1 MDTRQLFGEGA
12 RRTNGSDAR
21 RYNLLAARLIAEIV
35 SNCLGPRG
43 LDKMLMDILGELTIT
58 KDGATILRKI
68 DVDHPAAKILIEAS
82 NAVDNEVGDGTTS
95 VVILAGAL
103 TEKAEK
109 LLDMGI
115 SPATIVEGYANSLEI
130 ALEALQDFSQSC
142 DNTDRNTMLKLVV
155 TCLQSKIL
163 SYSGDYIAKLIVD
176 AVDAIA
182 DFSSNTIEPDDIKIE
197 EKPGNILDTQFVK
210 GIVIDKTIDST
221 EMPKMINNAKIMLI
235 DDELEGKRTK
245 VEAEI
250 QVSSPDHIRSF
261 KNQENLMIRS
271 KIQHIIDSGA
281 NVIISRKGINTLA
294 QHMLTQAGIIS
305 VRRVKEND
313 LLWLAKATGASIS
326 EKLSH
331 SGDNQGHGDSH
342 THNPHYDDN
351 SHHHHHHHHHHHN
364 DNHKHENAHDPRDK
378 DLHYYHGGID
388 IKLGYAE
395 RVYEKFLGDDKMVFI
410 EGCKNPKSVTLL
422 LRANSKEAL
431 AECHRSVLDAI
442 NVLKDFITKPSI
454 VSGGGCT
461 EMAIAKRVKEKAS
474 QIAVREQIVI
484 QKFAEALEEIPLTI
498 ARNAGMN
505 VIDTLAELRLKNY
518 QSNDNASSIYG
529 VDAIERRIKVMFPY
543 VIEPSVVKEQIIK
556 TAVEVTNMLIRVDD
570 VLMAKPS
577 IYTHTHADGTKHS
590 HADGEKKHEHD
601 YFDRLGKLQRPA
613 HHYY

>member
-1 MDTRQLFGEGA
+1 MDTQQLFGEGA

-21 RYNLLAARLIAEIV
+21 RYNLLAAKLIAEIV

-43 LDKMLMDILGELTIT
+43 LDKMLTDILGELTIT

-115 SPATIVEGYANSLEI
+115 SPATIVEGYANSLKI

-142 DNTDRNTMLKLVV
+142 DNTDRNIMLKLAV

-250 QVSSPDHIRSF
+250 QVNSPDQIWSF
-261 KNQENLMIRS
+261 KDRENLMIRS

-331 SGDNQGHGDSH
+331 RGDNQGHGHSH
-342 THNPHYDDN
+342 TH
-351 SHHHHHHHHHHHN
+351 HHRN
-364 DNHKHENAHDPRDK
+364 DNHKHENTHDPHDK
-378 DLHYYHGGID
+378 DLHYHHGDID

-395 RVYEKFLGDDKMVFI
+395 RVYEKFLGDDRMVFI

-422 LRANSKEAL
+422 LRANSKEVL

-442 NVLKDFITKPSI
+442 NVLKDFIIKPSI

-461 EMAIAKRVKEKAS
+461 EMAIAKIVKEKAS

-518 QSNDNASSIYG
+518 LSSGNASSIYG

-570 VLMAKPS
+570 VLMAKPT

>member
-1 MDTRQLFGEGA
+1 MDTQQLFGEGA

-43 LDKMLMDILGELTIT
+43 LDKMFTDVLGELTIT

-142 DNTDRNTMLKLVV
+142 DNTDRNIMLKLAV

-221 EMPKMINNAKIMLI
+221 GMPKMINNAKIMLI

-250 QVSSPDHIRSF
+250 QVNSPDHIRSF
-261 KNQENLMIRS
+261 KDQENLMIRS

-331 SGDNQGHGDSH
+331 RGDNQGHGHSH
-342 THNPHYDDN
+342 TH
-351 SHHHHHHHHHHHN
+351 HHRN
-364 DNHKHENAHDPRDK
+364 DNHKHENTHDPHDK
-378 DLHYYHGGID
+378 DLHYHHGDID

-395 RVYEKFLGDDKMVFI
+395 RVYEKFLGDDRMVFI

-422 LRANSKEAL
+422 LRANSKEVL

-442 NVLKDFITKPSI
+442 NVLKDFIIKPSI

-461 EMAIAKRVKEKAS
+461 EMAIAKIVKEKAS

-518 QSNDNASSIYG
+518 QSNGNASSIYG

-543 VIEPSVVKEQIIK
+543 VIEPSIVKEQIIK

-570 VLMAKPS
+570 VLIAKPT

>member
-1 MDTRQLFGEGA
+1 MDTQQLFGEGV

-43 LDKMLMDILGELTIT
+43 LDKMFTDILGELTIT

-103 TEKAEK
+103 IEKAEE
-109 LLDMGI
+109 LLDIGI

-142 DNTDRNTMLKLVV
+142 DNTDRNIMLKLAV

-163 SYSGDYIAKLIVD
+163 SYSGDYIAKLVVD

-250 QVSSPDHIRSF
+250 QVNSPDHIRSF
-261 KNQENLMIRS
+261 KDQEILMIRS

-281 NVIISRKGINTLA
+281 NVVISRKGINTFA

-331 SGDNQGHGDSH
+331 RDDDYNQSHGHSH
-342 THNPHYDDN
+342 THHDHDDDN
-351 SHHHHHHHHHHHN
+351 SHHHHN
-364 DNHKHENAHDPRDK
+364 DNHKHENAHDPHAK
-378 DLHYYHGGID
+378 GLHYHHGDID

-395 RVYEKFLGDDKMVFI
+395 CVYEKFLGDDKMVFI

-454 VSGGGCT
+454 VSGGGCS

-518 QSNDNASSIYG
+518 LSNGNASSIYG

-570 VLMAKPS
+570 VLMAKPTT
-577 IYTHTHADGTKHS
+577 YTHTHADGTKHS

-601 YFDRLGKLQRPA
+601 YFDRLGKVQRPA

>member
-1 MDTRQLFGEGA
+1 MDTQQLFGEGA

-43 LDKMLMDILGELTIT
+43 LDKMFTDVLGELTIT

-115 SPATIVEGYANSLEI
+115 SPATIVEGYANSLKI

-142 DNTDRNTMLKLVV
+142 DNTDRNIMLKLAV

-221 EMPKMINNAKIMLI
+221 GMPKMINNAKIMLI

-250 QVSSPDHIRSF
+250 QVNSPDQIWSF
-261 KNQENLMIRS
+261 KDRENLMIRS

-331 SGDNQGHGDSH
+331 RGDNQGHGHSH
-342 THNPHYDDN
+342 TH
-351 SHHHHHHHHHHHN
+351 HHRN
-364 DNHKHENAHDPRDK
+364 DNHKHENTHDPHDK
-378 DLHYYHGGID
+378 DLHYHHGDID

-395 RVYEKFLGDDKMVFI
+395 RVYEKFLGDDRMVFI

-422 LRANSKEAL
+422 LRANSKEVL

-442 NVLKDFITKPSI
+442 NVLKDFIIKPSI

-461 EMAIAKRVKEKAS
+461 EMAIAKIVKEKAS

-518 QSNDNASSIYG
+518 LSSGNASSIYG

-570 VLMAKPS
+570 VLMAKPT

>member
-1 MDTRQLFGEGA
+1 MDTQQLFGEGA

-43 LDKMLMDILGELTIT
+43 LDKMFTDVLGELTIT

-115 SPATIVEGYANSLEI
+115 SPATIVEGYANSLKI

-142 DNTDRNTMLKLVV
+142 DNTDRNIMLKLAV

-250 QVSSPDHIRSF
+250 QVNSPDQIWSF
-261 KNQENLMIRS
+261 KDRENLMIRS

-331 SGDNQGHGDSH
+331 RGDNQGHGHSH
-342 THNPHYDDN
+342 TH
-351 SHHHHHHHHHHHN
+351 HHRN
-364 DNHKHENAHDPRDK
+364 DNHKHENTHDPHDK
-378 DLHYYHGGID
+378 DLHYHHGDID

-395 RVYEKFLGDDKMVFI
+395 RVYEKFLGDDRMVFI

-422 LRANSKEAL
+422 LRANSKEVL

-442 NVLKDFITKPSI
+442 NVLKDFIIKPSI

-461 EMAIAKRVKEKAS
+461 EMAIAKIVKEKAS

-518 QSNDNASSIYG
+518 LSSGNASSIYG

-570 VLMAKPS
+570 VLMAKPT

>member
-1 MDTRQLFGEGA
+1 MDTQQLFGEGV

-43 LDKMLMDILGELTIT
+43 LDKMFTDILGELTIT

-103 TEKAEK
+103 IEKAEE
-109 LLDMGI
+109 LLDIGI

-142 DNTDRNTMLKLVV
+142 DNTDRNIMLKLAV

-163 SYSGDYIAKLIVD
+163 SYSGDYIAKLVVD

-197 EKPGNILDTQFVK
+197 EKLGNILDTQFVK

-250 QVSSPDHIRSF
+250 QVNSPDHIRSF
-261 KNQENLMIRS
+261 KDQEILMIRS

-281 NVIISRKGINTLA
+281 NVVISRKGINTLA

-331 SGDNQGHGDSH
+331 RDDDDNQGHGHRH
-342 THNPHYDDN
+342 THHDHDDDN
-351 SHHHHHHHHHHHN
+351 SHYHYHN
-364 DNHKHENAHDPRDK
+364 DNHKHENARDPHDK
-378 DLHYYHGGID
+378 DLHCHHGDID

-395 RVYEKFLGDDKMVFI
+395 CVYEKFLGDDKMVFI

-518 QSNDNASSIYG
+518 LSNGNASSIYG

-570 VLMAKPS
+570 VLMAKPTT
-577 IYTHTHADGTKHS
+577 YTHTHADGTKHS

>member
-1 MDTRQLFGEGA
+1 MDTQQLFGEGA

-21 RYNLLAARLIAEIV
+21 RYNLLAAKLIAEIV

-43 LDKMLMDILGELTIT
+43 LDKMFTDVLGELTIT

-95 VVILAGAL
+95 VIILAGAL

-142 DNTDRNTMLKLVV
+142 DNTDRNIMLKLAV

-221 EMPKMINNAKIMLI
+221 EMPKMIDNAKIMLI

-250 QVSSPDHIRSF
+250 QVNSPDQIWSF
-261 KNQENLMIRS
+261 KDRENLMISS

-331 SGDNQGHGDSH
+331 RGDNQGHGHGH
-342 THNPHYDDN
+342 TH
-351 SHHHHHHHHHHHN
+351 HHRN
-364 DNHKHENAHDPRDK
+364 DNHKHVNTHDPHDK
-378 DLHYYHGGID
+378 DLHYHHGDID

-442 NVLKDFITKPSI
+442 NVLKDFIIKPSI

-474 QIAVREQIVI
+474 QITVREQIVI

-518 QSNDNASSIYG
+518 LSNGNASSIYG

-570 VLMAKPS
+570 VLMAKPT

>member
-1 MDTRQLFGEGA
+1 MDTKQLFGEGA
-12 RRTNGSDAR
+12 RRINGSDAR
-21 RYNLLAARLIAEIV
+21 RFNLLAARLIAEIV

-43 LDKMLMDILGELTIT
+43 LDKMFTDILGELTIT

-130 ALEALQDFSQSC
+130 ALEALQDFSQNC
-142 DNTDRNTMLKLVV
+142 DNRDRNIMLRLAA

-163 SYSGDYIAKLIVD
+163 SYSGDCIAKLIVD
-176 AVDAIA
+176 AVYAIA
-182 DFSSNTIEPDDIKIE
+182 DFSRNTIEPDDIKIE

-221 EMPKMINNAKIMLI
+221 GMPKMINNAKIMLI

-250 QVSSPDHIRSF
+250 QVNSPDHIRSF
-261 KNQENLMIRS
+261 KDQENLMIRS

-331 SGDNQGHGDSH
+331 RDDDNQGHGHSHH
-342 THNPHYDDN
+342 THHDHDDDN
-351 SHHHHHHHHHHHN
+351 SHHHHHN
-364 DNHKHENAHDPRDK
+364 DNHQHENAHDPHDK
-378 DLHYYHGGID
+378 DLHYHHGDID

-505 VIDTLAELRLKNY
+505 VIDTLAELRWKNY
-518 QSNDNASSIYG
+518 LSNGDASSIYG

-543 VIEPSVVKEQIIK
+543 AIEPSVVKEQIIK
-556 TAVEVTNMLIRVDD
+556 TAVEVTNMLLRVDD
-570 VLMAKPS
+570 VLMAKPT

>member
-1 MDTRQLFGEGA
+1 MDTQQLFGEGA

-21 RYNLLAARLIAEIV
+21 RYNLLAAKLIAEIV

-43 LDKMLMDILGELTIT
+43 LDKMLTDILGELTIT

-142 DNTDRNTMLKLVV
+142 DNTDRNIMLKLAV

-250 QVSSPDHIRSF
+250 QVNSPDQIWSF
-261 KNQENLMIRS
+261 KDRENLMIRS

-331 SGDNQGHGDSH
+331 RGDNQGHGHSH
-342 THNPHYDDN
+342 THHRR
-351 SHHHHHHHHHHHN
+351 N
-364 DNHKHENAHDPRDK
+364 DNHKHENTHDPHDK
-378 DLHYYHGGID
+378 DLHYHHGDID

-395 RVYEKFLGDDKMVFI
+395 RVYEKFLGDDRMVFI

-422 LRANSKEAL
+422 LRANSKEVL

-442 NVLKDFITKPSI
+442 NVLKDFIIKPSI

-461 EMAIAKRVKEKAS
+461 EMAIAKIVKEKAS

-518 QSNDNASSIYG
+518 LSSGNASSIYG

-570 VLMAKPS
+570 VLMAKPT

>member
-1 MDTRQLFGEGA
+1 MDTQELFGEGA

-43 LDKMLMDILGELTIT
+43 LDKMFTDILGELTIT

-115 SPATIVEGYANSLEI
+115 SPATVVEGYANSLEI

-142 DNTDRNTMLKLVV
+142 DNTDRNIMLKLAV

-176 AVDAIA
+176 AVDTIA
-182 DFSSNTIEPDDIKIE
+182 DFSSSNTIDLDDIKIE

-210 GIVIDKTIDST
+210 GIVIDKTIDSS

-245 VEAEI
+245 IEAEI
-250 QVSSPDHIRSF
+250 QVNSPDQIRSF
-261 KNQENLMIRS
+261 KDQENLMIRS

-294 QHMLTQAGIIS
+294 QHMLTQAGIVS

-331 SGDNQGHGDSH
+331 RSDNQGHGHSH
-342 THNPHYDDN
+342 THNDHDNNNNN
-351 SHHHHHHHHHHHN
+351 SHYHHHN
-364 DNHKHENAHDPRDK
+364 DDQKHENAHDPHDK
-378 DLHYYHGGID
+378 NLHYHHGDID

-474 QIAVREQIVI
+474 QITDREQVVI

-518 QSNDNASSIYG
+518 QSNGNASSIYG

-577 IYTHTHADGTKHS
+577 IYTHTHADGAKHS

>member
-1 MDTRQLFGEGA
+1 MDTQQLFGEGA

-21 RYNLLAARLIAEIV
+21 RYNLLAAKLIAEIV

-43 LDKMLMDILGELTIT
+43 LDKMFTDVLGELTIT

-95 VVILAGAL
+95 VIILAGAL

-142 DNTDRNTMLKLVV
+142 DNTDRNIMLKLAV

-221 EMPKMINNAKIMLI
+221 EMPKMIDNAKIMLI

-245 VEAEI
+245 IEAEI
-250 QVSSPDHIRSF
+250 QVNSPDHIRSF
-261 KNQENLMIRS
+261 KDQENLMIRS

-331 SGDNQGHGDSH
+331 RGDNQGHGHGH
-342 THNPHYDDN
+342 TH
-351 SHHHHHHHHHHHN
+351 HHRN
-364 DNHKHENAHDPRDK
+364 DNHKHVNTHDPHDK
-378 DLHYYHGGID
+378 DLHYHHGDID

-422 LRANSKEAL
+422 LRANSREAL

-442 NVLKDFITKPSI
+442 NVLKDFIIKPSI

-518 QSNDNASSIYG
+518 QSNGNASSIYG

-570 VLMAKPS
+570 VLMAKPT